1 MAYYFTSNGTQKNMN
16 KIKLYVVALMMVT
29 LALTTFS
36 ACKKGSDDPV
46 VSLKTRNDRFTNT
59 WTLVKYEKNGVIQ
72 DLNGSTYMYSVLN
85 NGTLTRTIEG
95 SIFGFPTRTVK
106 DGTWAF
112 QNDDED
118 VKITIESDVQIYNIQ
133 RLASKEL
140 WLRKSDNADTY
151 IYYFEGL

>member
-1 MAYYFTSNGTQKNMN
+1 MKIAKKFSVAMVAFMLITMA
-16 KIKLYVVALMMVT
+16 
-29 LALTTFS
+29 FS

-95 SIFGFPTRTVK
+95 
-106 DGTWAF
+106 
-112 QNDDED
+112 
-118 VKITIESDVQIYNIQ
+118 
-133 RLASKEL
+133 
-140 WLRKSDNADTY
+140 
-151 IYYFEGL
+151 